1 MLEPF
6 LEISNVSVQTGEQTV
21 LAPISLSLLP
31 GKKLAVAGET
41 GSGKS
46 TLLKSIAGLQNLS
59 SGSVLLKGKRV
70 EEPWEKLIPGHP
82 EIAYLSQ
89 HFELRNNYRVG
100 EILSY
105 AEKIS
110 ASQAAE
116 IYLICQIDHLLQ
128 RKTDQLSGGERQRI
142 AMARL
147 LVGAP
152 AVFLLDEPFSNLDV
166 LHKQIMKQVM
176 VDLGRAMQINWV
188 LVSHDPGDWLSWA
201 DELLIL
207 RNGQRVMQGDPTALY
222 YEPAND
228 YAAGLLGPYSRIT
241 ANEWEILSGEITPG
255 SKIIRP
261 GQLELVPVQ
270 QAALQG
276 RIEAVEFIGYGYLLT
291 IRLSGQTSIQV
302 FHSSAISIDS
312 PVGVQLR

>member
-59 SGSVLLKGKRV
+59 RGSVLLKGKRV

-110 ASQAAE
+110 ASQASE

-222 YEPAND
+222 FEPADD
-228 YAAGLLGPYSRIT
+228 YAAGLLGPYSRIS
-241 ANEWEILSGEITPG
+241 AKEWELLSGEIAPG

-270 QAALQG
+270 LAAVQG

-291 IRLSGQTSIQV
+291 IRISGQTSIQV

-312 PVGVQLR
+312 PVGVKLR

>member
-6 LEISNVSVQTGEQTV
+6 LEISNVSVQTGDQTV
-21 LAPISLSLLP
+21 LAPISLRLLA

-46 TLLKSIAGLQNLS
+46 TLLKTIAGLQNLS

-110 ASQAAE
+110 ASQASE

-152 AVFLLDEPFSNLDV
+152 SVFLLDEPFSNLDV
-166 LHKQIMKQVM
+166 LHKQTMKQVM

-222 YEPAND
+222 YEPADD
-228 YAAGLLGPYSRIT
+228 YAAGLLGPYSRIS
-241 ANEWEILSGEITPG
+241 ANEWKLLSGEITAG
-255 SKIIRP
+255 SKIVRP
-261 GQLELVPVQ
+261 GQLELVTVQ

-276 RIEAVEFIGYGYLLT
+276 RIEAVEFIGYGYLLS
-291 IRLSGQTSIQV
+291 IRLSGQNSIQV
-302 FHSSAISIDS
+302 FHPNAISIDS

>member
-6 LEISNVSVQTGEQTV
+6 LEISNVSVQNGEQTV

-105 AEKIS
+105 AEKIP

-207 RNGQRVMQGDPTALY
+207 RNGQRVMQGDPTVLY
-222 YEPAND
+222 YEPADD
-228 YAAGLLGPYSRIT
+228 YAAGLLGPYSRIS
-241 ANEWEILSGEITPG
+241 AKEWELLSGEITPA

-302 FHSSAISIDS
+302 FHPGAISIDS